1 MTSEHSSDLQ
11 SMVTA
16 DRFSSGESVLDL
28 HSRDQSAHPATLPEA
43 VIWPE
48 SRQEVSEVL
57 KYANK
62 HGNSLEW
69 MKRIKQ
75 LFDPNGILNP
85 GKIFPD

>member
-1 MTSEHSSDLQ
+1 
-11 SMVTA
+11 
-16 DRFSSGESVLDL
+16 
-28 HSRDQSAHPATLPEA
+28 LPEA

-48 SRQEVSEVL
+48 SQQEVSEVL